1 MPTLNNTDPKEKT
14 GYFERG
20 MAMFQAQAELSVGF
34 RPRSLRVL
42 TINRTFK
49 SSRPLNSESFDA
61 LLDSLEE
68 FWESEAPRVGEPD
81 AMGWDTWTLSG
92 KPQGVVSLNTPS
104 PIAPTELDPF
114 RQWAANEV
122 CADRASFLPSR
133 STDER
138 ADSDPYSTVLFTDI
152 RSLLFAL
159 RTPEARKAFRL
170 AWLSSVGLPV
180 PGFHRSLADPQG
192 GELDHSWDDRW
203 CFTHLCKPSCL
214 NTLFPEVRDLHTV
227 KTDAVA
233 GALVGH
239 EKEYA
244 SSFGGVK
251 NWSYGVL
258 EPLQTMIGRVNE
270 KGKRKDKAYNMWQ
283 KEDMEGIHEDLVRRI
298 FAQLR
303 LGGDDTEWDILALA
317 FEAALS
323 VKG

>member
-1 MPTLNNTDPKEKT
+1 
-14 GYFERG
+14 
-20 MAMFQAQAELSVGF
+20 MFQAQAELSVGF
-34 RPRSLRVL
+34 LLRSSHVL
-42 TINRTFK
+42 TVNRTFK
-49 SSRPLNSESFDA
+49 SPRPLNSDSFNA

-68 FWESEAPRVGEPD
+68 FWESEAPRIGEPD
-81 AMGWDTWTLSG
+81 ASGWDAWTQCG
-92 KPQGVVSLNTPS
+92 KPQGVTSLNAPS
-104 PIAPTELDPF
+104 PTAPTELDPF

-152 RSLLFAL
+152 RPLLFAL
-159 RTPEARKAFRL
+159 RIPEARKAFRL

-303 LGGDDTEWDILALA
+303 LGGDDTKWDILALA